1 MSEESRSRSSNNILW
16 LVFILTLGVFPFL
29 VMGPSGKLLENLF
42 FRSLLF
48 IVITGLG
55 TLLLKYLKPDR
66 NWVESYLMVML
77 VYGTVYRI
85 ATYLQDISTYQ
96 LTLDWSEASR
106 YYYASLFFSK
116 SIYGIAV
123 PPSVL
128 HPTRYLMQTVP
139 FLIPSIPLWFHRFW
153 QVLLWIVFTASTTIL
168 LTRRLF
174 IQDKFRKYLVLLWAY
189 LFLLQGPV
197 YYHLLVMVILVLW
210 GYNRKRS
217 WRTLLIV
224 AIASIWAGLSRIN
237 WAPVPGMLASTL
249 YFFEVSVNK
258 KPFWR
263 YLLWPAVWSIIG
275 TGLALVSQSAYVHW
289 SGNPVAYFGS
299 SFTSD
304 LLWYRLFPS
313 ATYLLGVLPA
323 AVLVS
328 LPLLIVI
335 LSQLSI
341 QWKQWH
347 ILRLL
352 GLGAIIFVLFAGGVV
367 VSTKIGGGSNL
378 HNLDAYLVMFLVI
391 GSFIYFGKFEP
402 EQEAISQPLRW
413 TWIFF
418 SLAVIV
424 PVGFAITT
432 GKQLS
437 YPGKVQA
444 EAGIAKIKEIVSQ
457 VVKNQGEVLFVTER
471 QLLTFHTIDAPL
483 VPDYERVFLMEMAMS
498 NNTAYLDAFYDDLRS
513 HRFALIVIHPQR
525 INYQGASHQFGEEND
540 AWVKRVTEPLL
551 CSYKSILK
559 LPDIRVELYVPRN
572 GGEKCP

>member
-1 MSEESRSRSSNNILW
+1 MSEESRSRSPNNILW
-16 LVFILTLGVFPFL
+16 FVFILTMGVFPFL
-29 VMGPSGKLLENLF
+29 VMGSSGKLLENLF
-42 FRSLLF
+42 LRSFLF

-77 VYGTVYRI
+77 VYGAGYRI
-85 ATYLQDISTYQ
+85 ATYLQDISTYP

-128 HPTRYLMQTVP
+128 HPTRYLMQAVP
-139 FLIPSIPLWFHRFW
+139 FLIPSLPLWFHRFW
-153 QVLLWIVFTASTTIL
+153 QVLLWIVFTAGTALL

-174 IQDKFRKYLVLLWAY
+174 IQDKFRKYLFLLWAY

-197 YYHLLVMVILVLW
+197 YYHLLLMVILVLW
-210 GYNRKRS
+210 GYNRKRP

-237 WAPVPGMLASTL
+237 WAPVPGMLASAL
-249 YFFEVSVNK
+249 YFFEVGVNK

-275 TGLALVSQSAYVHW
+275 TGLAAVSQSVYIHW

-299 SFTSD
+299 SFTSN

-313 ATYLLGVLPA
+313 PTYLLGVLPA
-323 AVLVS
+323 VVLVS
-328 LPLLIVI
+328 LPLLVVI
-335 LSQLSI
+335 FSQLSI

-352 GLGAIIFVLFAGGVV
+352 GLGAILFILFAGGVV

-378 HNLDAYLVMFLVI
+378 HNLDAYLVLFLVI
-391 GSFIYFGKFEP
+391 GSFIYFGNFEP
-402 EQEAISQPLRW
+402 EQEANSQPLRW
-413 TWIFF
+413 TWLFA

-437 YPGKVQA
+437 YPDKAQA
-444 EAGIAKIKEIVSQ
+444 EAGIVKIKEMVSQ

-498 NNTAYLDAFYDDLRS
+498 NNTAYLDAFYNDLRS

-551 CSYKSILK
+551 CSYKPILK
-559 LPDIRVELYVPRN
+559 LPEIRVELYVPRS